1 MDGAAAAELT
11 WALHDLA
18 GAQGSPVAV
27 VDEKPA
33 APGSSLPWGPLD
45 TVSRMLTDN
54 ITASARMV
62 LPLARVLPKLT
73 VTSLRKVLHSA
84 MGGEGGAPRTRF
96 NANVTSARV
105 WDSVTLDLGVVKQ
118 IKNLVPGATVNDAV
132 LAMVG
137 GAMRRYLIAKDEL
150 PHKSLVT
157 LAPVNT
163 RQGNEA
169 VAAGNTVSMLTFP
182 LRTDIEDPLA
192 RLQALQAATS
202 ESKAI
207 QNAVGASDL
216 TNLQKF
222 APPATLG
229 LAGRLATLMGMGGK
243 GPVVL
248 HNCMVTNVPGPN
260 VPLYLLGAKLVYWC
274 GVGPLVDGLSL
285 IWNPTSYCGKMFI
298 SLTSSPNVVPDPDF
312 LAQCLRDSYEEM
324 QALAI
329 APGAVKVAKSKRG
342 GRKVAGS

>member
-1 MDGAAAAELT
+1 
-11 WALHDLA
+11 
-18 GAQGSPVAV
+18 
-27 VDEKPA
+27 
-33 APGSSLPWGPLD
+33 
-45 TVSRMLTDN
+45 MLTDN
-54 ITASARMV
+54 AMSCARMA

-73 VTSLRKVLHSA
+73 MASLRKMAYSVLGS
-84 MGGEGGAPRTRF
+84 EGGAPRTRF
-96 NANVTSARV
+96 NSNVTSSRV

-118 IKNLVPGATVNDAV
+118 IKSLVPGATVNDAV
-132 LAMVG
+132 LALVG

-150 PHKSLVT
+150 PEKSLVT

-163 RQGNEA
+163 RQGNES

-182 LRTDIEDPLA
+182 LRTDIEDPVA
-192 RLQALQAATS
+192 RLEALQVATS
-202 ESKAI
+202 QSKAI

-243 GPVVL
+243 GPVIL

-260 VPLYLLGAKLVYWC
+260 VPLYMLGAKLVYWC

-285 IWNPTSYCGKMFI
+285 IWNPSSYCGKMFI

-312 LAQCLRDSYEEM
+312 LAQCLMDSYEEM
-324 QALAI
+324 KGLAQQAPKVEKGRRVGRKPLAPKVEDKQAL
-329 APGAVKVAKSKRG
+329 
-342 GRKVAGS
+342 